1 VNRRDDSRP
10 SRTTIQDDDVRMA
23 VYRRF
28 ADGGLEPT
36 TAWLVAE
43 LGSSE
48 EQVRRALD
56 RLAEQRHV
64 VLGPNHRILMAHP
77 FTSVP
82 MGFAVMGDHT
92 LWWGG
97 CAWDSFAL
105 PHLVPGEPEVLVST
119 TCPNCR
125 RPLAWTVRRDKPPP
139 GREVAHFLTPAA
151 HMWEDVLRTCSNQR
165 IFCDGACVDAWV
177 AREDLERGYVMDLAT
192 LWRLA
197 QGWYAGRLDPGYT
210 RREPAAAADY
220 FREVGLEGP
229 FWGL

>member
-1 VNRRDDSRP
+1 MAGSATVEDEDIR
-10 SRTTIQDDDVRMA
+10 VA

-28 ADGGLEPT
+28 AETGLEPT
-36 TAWLVAE
+36 VEWLTTE
-43 LGSSE
+43 LGSDEATARS
-48 EQVRRALD
+48 ALR
-56 RLAEQRHV
+56 RLADQRHV
-64 VLGPNHRILMAHP
+64 VLGPDDRILMAHP

-119 TCPNCR
+119 TCPNCA
-125 RPLAWTVRRDKPPP
+125 RPLAWTVGREKAPP
-139 GREVAHFLTPAA
+139 GKEVAHFLTPAA

-165 IFCDGACVDAWV
+165 IFCDADCVDAWA
-177 AREDLERGYVMDLAT
+177 ARQGLERGSVMDLPT

-197 QGWYAGRLDPGYT
+197 AGWYAGRLDRGYT
-210 RREPAAAADY
+210 RREPAAAAGY
-220 FREVGLEGP
+220 FRDVGLRGA
-229 FWGL
+229 FWGLDG

>member
-1 VNRRDDSRP
+1 LDDEDLR
-10 SRTTIQDDDVRMA
+10 VA

-28 ADGGLEPT
+28 TETGLEPT
-36 TAWLVAE
+36 AAGLAE
-43 LGSSE
+43 ELLTDQE
-48 EQVRRALD
+48 AVRQALR
-56 RLAEQRHV
+56 RLADQRHV
-64 VLGPNHRILMAHP
+64 VLGPDDRIVMAHP

-82 MGFAVMGDHT
+82 MGFAVMGTRT

-125 RPLAWTVRRDKPPP
+125 RPLAWTVGRDKPPP
-139 GREVAHFLTPAA
+139 GRDVAHFMTPAA
-151 HMWEDVLRTCSNQR
+151 HMWDDVLRTCSNQR
-165 IFCDGACVDAWV
+165 IFCDAECVDAWV
-177 AREDLERGYVMDLAT
+177 AREGLERGYAMDLAT

-197 QGWYAGRLDPGYT
+197 RGWYAGRLDPGYSG
-210 RREPAAAADY
+210 REPAAAAGY

-229 FWGL
+229 FWSL

>member
-1 VNRRDDSRP
+1 MRAPVEDE
-10 SRTTIQDDDVRMA
+10 DVRVA
-23 VYRRF
+23 VYRRY
-28 ADGGLEPT
+28 AETGLEPT
-36 TAWLVAE
+36 VAWLATE
-43 LGSSE
+43 LPAGADV
-48 EQVRRALD
+48 VRTGLR

-64 VLGPNHRILMAHP
+64 VLGEGDRILMAHP

-82 MGFAVMGDHT
+82 MGFAVMGERT

-105 PHLVPGEPEVLVST
+105 PHLVPGEPAVLVST

-125 RPLAWTVRRDKPPP
+125 RPLAWTVGREKPPP

-151 HMWEDVLRTCSNQR
+151 HMWDDVLHTCSNQR
-165 IFCDGACVDAWV
+165 IYCDADCVDAWV
-177 AREDLERGYVMDLAT
+177 KREDLERGYVMDLPT

-197 QGWYAGRLDPGYT
+197 AGWYAGRMDRGYT

-220 FREVGLEGP
+220 FREVGLDGP

>member
-1 VNRRDDSRP
+1 MDDEDLR
-10 SRTTIQDDDVRMA
+10 VA

-28 ADGGLEPT
+28 TETGLEPT
-36 TAWLVAE
+36 AAGLAE
-43 LGSSE
+43 ELLTDQE
-48 EQVRRALD
+48 AVRQALR
-56 RLAEQRHV
+56 RLADQRHV
-64 VLGPNHRILMAHP
+64 VLGPDDRIVMAHP

-82 MGFAVMGDHT
+82 MGFAVMGTRT

-125 RPLAWTVRRDKPPP
+125 RPLAWTVGRDKPPP
-139 GREVAHFLTPAA
+139 GRDVAHFMTPAA
-151 HMWEDVLRTCSNQR
+151 HMWDDVLRTCSNQR
-165 IFCDGACVDAWV
+165 IFCDAECVDAWV
-177 AREDLERGYVMDLAT
+177 AREGLERGYAMDLAT

-197 QGWYAGRLDPGYT
+197 RGWYAGRLDPGYS
-210 RREPAAAADY
+210 RREPAAAAGY

>member
-1 VNRRDDSRP
+1 VDRGAVEDE
-10 SRTTIQDDDVRMA
+10 DVRVA

-28 ADGGLEPT
+28 AETGLEPT
-36 TAWLVAE
+36 VEWLAGE
-43 LGSSE
+43 LGTGADSIR
-48 EQVRRALD
+48 QGLHG
-56 RLAEQRHV
+56 LAEQRHV
-64 VLGPNHRILMAHP
+64 VLGDDDRILMAHP
-77 FTSVP
+77 FASIP

-125 RPLAWTVRRDKPPP
+125 RPMAWTVGREKPPP
-139 GREVAHFLTPAA
+139 GKEVAHFLTPAA
-151 HMWEDVLRTCSNQR
+151 HMWDDVISTCSNQR
-165 IFCDGACVDAWV
+165 IFCDADCVDAWA
-177 AREDLERGYVMDLAT
+177 AREGLERGYVMDLPT

-197 QGWYAGRLDPGYT
+197 AGWYAGRLDRGYA

-220 FREVGLEGP
+220 FREAGLDGP

>member
-1 VNRRDDSRP
+1 MRAPIEDE
-10 SRTTIQDDDVRMA
+10 DVRVA

-28 ADGGLEPT
+28 AQTGLEPT
-36 TAWLVAE
+36 VGLLVTE
-43 LGSSE
+43 LRTDETS
-48 EQVRRALD
+48 VRSALQG
-56 RLAEQRHV
+56 LAKQRHI
-64 VLGPNHRILMAHP
+64 VLGADDRILMAHP

-82 MGFAVMGDHT
+82 MGFAVMGEHT

-105 PHLVPGEPEVLVST
+105 PHLVPGEPQVLVST

-125 RPLAWTVRRDKPPP
+125 RPLAWTVGREKPPP
-139 GREVAHFLTPAA
+139 GKEVAHFLIPAA
-151 HMWEDVLRTCSNQR
+151 HMWDDVLRTCSNQR
-165 IFCDGACVDAWV
+165 IFCDSACVDAWV
-177 AREDLERGYVMDLAT
+177 TSKGAQRGYAMDLPT

-197 QGWYAGRLDPGYT
+197 AGWYAGRLDREYT
-210 RREPAAAADY
+210 RREPAAAASY

>member
-1 VNRRDDSRP
+1 
-10 SRTTIQDDDVRMA
+10 

-28 ADGGLEPT
+28 AETGLEPT
-36 TAWLVAE
+36 ADWLVAE
-43 LGSSE
+43 LATDDVT
-48 EQVRRALD
+48 VRSAL
-56 RLAEQRHV
+56 RHLAEQRHV
-64 VLGPNHRILMAHP
+64 VLGKDDRILMAHP

-105 PHLVPGEPEVLVST
+105 PHLVPGEPAVLVST

-125 RPLAWTVRRDKPPP
+125 RPLAWTVGQEKAPP
-139 GREVAHFLTPAA
+139 GHEVAHFLTPAVR
-151 HMWEDVLRTCSNQR
+151 MWDDVLRTCSNQR
-165 IFCDGACVDAWV
+165 IFCDAECVDAW
-177 AREDLERGYVMDLAT
+177 AGRESLERGYVMDLST

-197 QGWYAGRLDPGYT
+197 ADWYAGRLERGYT
-210 RREPAAAADY
+210 RREPSAAADY
-220 FREVGLEGP
+220 FREVGLQGA

>member
-1 VNRRDDSRP
+1 MDDEDLR
-10 SRTTIQDDDVRMA
+10 VA

-28 ADGGLEPT
+28 TETGLEPT
-36 TAWLVAE
+36 AAGLAE
-43 LGSSE
+43 ELLTDQE
-48 EQVRRALD
+48 AVRQALR
-56 RLAEQRHV
+56 RLADQRHV
-64 VLGPNHRILMAHP
+64 VLGPDDRIVMAHP

-82 MGFAVMGDHT
+82 MGFAVMGTRT

-105 PHLVPGEPEVLVST
+105 PHLIPGEPEVLVST
-119 TCPNCR
+119 TCPSCR
-125 RPLAWTVRRDKPPP
+125 RPLAWTVGRDKPPP
-139 GREVAHFLTPAA
+139 GRDVAHFLTPAA
-151 HMWEDVLRTCSNQR
+151 HMWDDVLRTCSNQR
-165 IFCDGACVDAWV
+165 IFCDAACVDAWV
-177 AREDLERGYVMDLAT
+177 AREGLERGYVMDLST

-210 RREPAAAADY
+210 RREPAAAADF